1 MASEDKKSKSG
12 PTPKKEAAPESKT
25 SSAGAEVK
33 ADGGET
39 AASSP
44 ASYSRGEGQKPVSKA
59 YKDNWDVIFGK
70 RTKRSK

>member
-1 MASEDKKSKSG
+1 MTSEDKTSKSS

-25 SSAGAEVK
+25 SSGGTEVK

-44 ASYSRGEGQKPVSKA
+44 TSYSRGEGQKPVSKA

-70 RTKRSK
+70 RAKRSK